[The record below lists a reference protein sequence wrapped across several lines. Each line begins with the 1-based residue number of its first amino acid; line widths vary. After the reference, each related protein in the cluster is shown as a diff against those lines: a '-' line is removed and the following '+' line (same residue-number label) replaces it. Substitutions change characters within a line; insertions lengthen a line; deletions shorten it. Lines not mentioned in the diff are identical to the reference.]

1 MIVFS
6 GPTISPSLI
15 DYSSWLS
22 DNGSKDSIVYDAER
36 SIRPE
41 ELVHQKKVN
50 VSDLVN
56 ITIDVLCSL
65 QLLYNSTQTKDEW
78 VWLNTFN
85 DF

>member
-22 DNGSKDSIVYDAER
+22 EDGANIKDPILYDAER

-65 QLLYNSTQTKDEW
+65 QLLYNSNQTKDEW
-78 VWLNTFN
+78 VG
-85 DF
+85 

>member
-22 DNGSKDSIVYDAER
+22 EDSANIKDPILYDAER

-65 QLLYNSTQTKDEW
+65 QLLYNSNQTKDEW
-78 VWLNTFN
+78 VG
-85 DF
+85 